1 MFWVLLK
8 GPHLRQ
14 AAEEFYNP
22 MSMVS
27 YIGNN
32 ALVLTRSISLF
43 RQIGAYS

>member
-8 GPHLRQ
+8 GPQLRQ
-14 AAEEFYNP
+14 AAEEFFNP

-27 YIGNN
+27 YIGNSV
-32 ALVLTRSISLF
+32 LVLMRSISLY

>member
-8 GPHLRQ
+8 GPQLRQ
-14 AAEEFYNP
+14 AAEEFSNP

-27 YIGNN
+27 YIGNSV
-32 ALVLTRSISLF
+32 LVLMRSITLF